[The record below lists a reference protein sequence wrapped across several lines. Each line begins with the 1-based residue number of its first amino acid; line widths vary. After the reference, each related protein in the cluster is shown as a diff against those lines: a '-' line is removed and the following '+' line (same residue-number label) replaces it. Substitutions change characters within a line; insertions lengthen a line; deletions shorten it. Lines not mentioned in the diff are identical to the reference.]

1 MTAAEESVRA
11 GRLDEALADL
21 QGQVRKAPAD
31 PRVRIFLFQ
40 LLAVMGQWDRAL
52 TQLKVAADLD
62 PKAIPMRETYKEA
75 LACEVLRA
83 EVFAGRRTPLLFGKP
98 AEWMATLVQAL
109 QLTAA
114 GKFEEAEALRDR
126 AFEDAPATS
135 GSAITSADEVDRGK
149 AGEPSQGPPPIG
161 KKFAWI
167 SDADPRLGPVLEAI
181 VNGKYYWIPFSRL
194 REIRIDKPVD
204 LRDVAWMPAQL
215 MFSNGGETVA
225 LIPTRY
231 PGSEAAPAPA
241 LVMAR
246 GTEWTEHSAQTFLGL
261 GQRLLATDGGEIGLM
276 DVRLIKLDSVD
287 DGGGAVIPQGEGG
300 GEGAP
305 AA

>member
-1 MTAAEESVRA
+1 
-11 GRLDEALADL
+11 
-21 QGQVRKAPAD
+21 
-31 PRVRIFLFQ
+31 
-40 LLAVMGQWDRAL
+40 L

-75 LACEVLRA
+75 LACEVLRG

-109 QLTAA
+109 QLMAS
-114 GKFEEAEALRDR
+114 GKFEEAAALRDR

-135 GSAITSADEVDRGK
+135 GRAIMSMEIGLPSGTERGTG
-149 AGEPSQGPPPIG
+149 AAAAQGAPPIEQP
-161 KKFAWI
+161 FAWI
-167 SDADPRLGPVLEAI
+167 ADADPRLGPVLEAI
-181 VNGKYYWIPFSRL
+181 INAKYYWIPFSRL
-194 REIRIDKPVD
+194 REIRIEKPVD

-215 MFSNGGETVA
+215 MFANGGETVA

-231 PGSEAAPAPA
+231 PGSEAAPAHA

-246 GTEWTEHSAQTFLGL
+246 GTEWIEHPAQTFLGL
-261 GQRLLATDGGEIGLM
+261 GQRLLATDQGELGLM

-287 DGGGAVIPQGEGG
+287 DGGGAAVPSDAGAATEGSG
-300 GEGAP
+300 GEGPP